1 MQRNLFIKLKAHL
14 KKKEFTILT
23 GARQSGKST
32 LLKQLQAASSAESI
46 PCVFLNLENKTI
58 LAALDADPLNVF
70 TYLPSTTKRAFVFID
85 EIQYLQDPSNFLK
98 LLYDDHVEKIKIIA
112 TGSSAFYLDDAFR
125 DSLAG
130 RKKVFQLL
138 TCSFDEYL
146 KLSDKQDLLDEV
158 DRISSNK
165 KAKSTKIAYLK
176 NEWETYMLYG
186 GYPAIITET
195 VIEEKINRLK
205 EIRDSYIKRDI
216 LEAGVQNET
225 AFYNLFRIIAGQSG
239 GLINVNELSA
249 TLRIKNDTVN
259 NYLLILQK
267 CFHIALVKPFYKNL
281 RKEITKMPKAFMLD
295 TGLRNC
301 LVNNFQPTDIRFD
314 KGELWENMCYR
325 VLADKHGMDAIHF
338 WRTADG
344 SEVDFVLP
352 EIEVPYAVEAKY
364 DNALVKP
371 AKYKK
376 FTETYPE
383 IPLQFGWMKPFDKTF
398 FRRQ

>member
-70 TYLPSTTKRAFVFID
+70 TYLPSTTKRAIVFID
-85 EIQYLQDPSNFLK
+85 EVQYLQDPSNFLK
-98 LLYDDHVEKIKIIA
+98 LLYDDHVEKIKIVA

-158 DRISSNK
+158 DRIISNK

-267 CFHIALVKPFYKNL
+267 CFHITLVKPFYKNL

-383 IPLQFGWMKPFDKTF
+383 IPLQFGWMKPFDETF